1 MKKFFVI
8 GNPISHSLSP
18 ELHNFWIKKNK
29 INAVYD
35 KIKLEE
41 EELKDFINKLRNEE
55 IHGINVT
62 VPFKNKVIKYLDKLS
77 LEVETTNSVN
87 TIYKSGDDI
96 IGHNTDVAGFEL
108 SLRHSKINVL
118 HKSILILGAGGV
130 VPSIIYSLLS
140 MGCKKIFLSNRTTEK
155 AENIKKK
162 FNEVEVLKWGKIP
175 DFDIVINATSVGLK
189 GDSLDLDLNTKNK
202 IFYDI
207 IYNPKETQF
216 LKKAKEN
223 GNRIEN
229 GIFMF
234 IYQAN
239 QSFSIWNNVIP
250 KIDEEVLSILGWSK
264 LV

>member
-41 EELKDFINKLRNEE
+41 SELKDFINKLRNEE

-62 VPFKNKVIKYLDKLS
+62 VPFKNKVIRYLDKLS
-77 LEVETTNSVN
+77 LEVETTDSVN
-87 TIYKSGDDI
+87 TIYKSGNDI

-108 SLRHSKINVL
+108 GLRHSKINVL

-140 MGCKKIFLSNRTTEK
+140 MGCKKIFLTNRTFEK
-155 AENIKKK
+155 ADNIKKK
-162 FNEVEVLKWGKIP
+162 FNEVEVVKWGKIP

-189 GDSLDLDLNTKNK
+189 GDSLNLNLNTKDK
-202 IFYDI
+202 IFYDV

-229 GIFMF
+229 GMYMF
-234 IYQAN
+234 VYQAN

-250 KIDEEVLSILGWSK
+250 KIDEEVLKILE
-264 LV
+264 

>member
-8 GNPISHSLSP
+8 GNPINHSLSP
-18 ELHNFWIKKNK
+18 ELHNFWIKKNQ
-29 INAVYD
+29 IEAVYD

-41 EELKDFINKLRNEE
+41 SELKDFINKLRNEE

-77 LEVETTNSVN
+77 LEVETTDSVN

-108 SLRHSKINVL
+108 GLRHSKINVL

-140 MGCKKIFLSNRTTEK
+140 MGCKKIFLSNRTIKK

-162 FNEVEVLKWGKIP
+162 FNEVEILKWGKIP

-189 GDSLDLDLNTKNK
+189 GDSLDLDLKAKGK

-207 IYNPKETQF
+207 IYNPKVTPF

-223 GNRIEN
+223 GNKTEN

-234 IYQAN
+234 VYQAN

-250 KIDEEVLSILGWSK
+250 KIDEEVLNILG
-264 LV
+264 

>member
-8 GNPISHSLSP
+8 GNPINHSLSP
-18 ELHNFWIKKNK
+18 KLHNFWFKKNK

-41 EELKDFINKLRNEE
+41 SELKNFINKLRNEE

-77 LEVETTNSVN
+77 LEVETTESVN
-87 TIYKSGDDI
+87 TIYKNGVDI
-96 IGHNTDVAGFEL
+96 VGHNTDVAGFEL
-108 SLRHSKINVL
+108 GLRHAKISVL
-118 HKSILILGAGGV
+118 RKSILILGAGGV
-130 VPSIIYSLLS
+130 VPSIVYSLLN
-140 MGCKKIFLSNRTTEK
+140 MGCKKIFLSNRTIEK
-155 AENIKKK
+155 AVNIKKK
-162 FNEVEVLKWGKIP
+162 FNEIEVLKWGEKP

-189 GDSLDLDLNTKNK
+189 DDSLDINLNTKDK

-223 GNRIEN
+223 GNRTEN
-229 GIFMF
+229 GMFMF

-250 KIDEEVLSILGWSK
+250 KIDEEVLKILE
-264 LV
+264 

>member
-8 GNPISHSLSP
+8 GNPINHSLSP
-18 ELHNFWIKKNK
+18 DLHNFWIKKNK
-29 INAVYD
+29 INAIYD

-41 EELKDFINKLRNEE
+41 SELKDFINKLRNEE

-77 LEVETTNSVN
+77 LEVESTDSVN
-87 TIYKSGDDI
+87 TIYKSGDNI

-108 SLRHSKINVL
+108 GLRHSKINVL
-118 HKSILILGAGGV
+118 HKTIFILGAGGV

-140 MGCKKIFLSNRTTEK
+140 MGCKKIFLSNRTFEK
-155 AENIKKK
+155 TENIKKK
-162 FNEVEVLKWGKIP
+162 FNEVEVLEWGKIP

-189 GDSLDLDLNTKNK
+189 DDSLDLDINAKDK
-202 IFYDI
+202 IFYDV
-207 IYNPKETQF
+207 IYNPKETKF

-250 KIDEEVLSILGWSK
+250 KIDEDVLKILE
-264 LV
+264 

>member
-8 GNPISHSLSP
+8 GNPINHSLSP
-18 ELHNFWIKKNK
+18 ELHNFWLKKNK

-41 EELKDFINKLRNEE
+41 SELKDFINKLRNEE

-77 LEVETTNSVN
+77 SEVETTESVN
-87 TIYKSGDDI
+87 TIYKSGVDI

-108 SLRHSKINVL
+108 GLRHAKISVL
-118 HKSILILGAGGV
+118 RKSILILGAGGV
-130 VPSIIYSLLS
+130 VPSIVYSLLN
-140 MGCKKIFLSNRTTEK
+140 MGCKKIFLSNRTIEK
-155 AENIKKK
+155 AVNIKKK
-162 FNEVEVLKWGKIP
+162 FNEIEVLKWGEKP

-189 GDSLDLDLNTKNK
+189 DDSLDINLNTKDK

-223 GNRIEN
+223 GNRTEN
-229 GIFMF
+229 GMFMF

-250 KIDEEVLSILGWSK
+250 KIDEEVLKILE
-264 LV
+264 

>member
-8 GNPISHSLSP
+8 GNPINHSLSP
-18 ELHNFWIKKNK
+18 ELHNFWIKKNN
-29 INAVYD
+29 INAVYE

-41 EELKDFINKLRNEE
+41 SELKNFINKLRNEQ

-77 LEVETTNSVN
+77 LEVETTESVN
-87 TIYKSGDDI
+87 TIYKSGKNI

-108 SLRHSKINVL
+108 GLRHSKINVL

-140 MGCKKIFLSNRTTEK
+140 MGCKKIFLSNRTIIK

-162 FNEVEVLKWGKIP
+162 FDEIEVLKWGEIP
-175 DFDIVINATSVGLK
+175 DFDMVINATSVGLN
-189 GDSLDLDLNTKNK
+189 GEGLDINFNVKDK
-202 IFYDI
+202 IFYDV

-216 LKKAKEN
+216 LKKAKEK
-223 GNRIEN
+223 GNKIEN
-229 GIFMF
+229 GKFMF

-250 KIDEEVLSILGWSK
+250 KIDEEVLKILE
-264 LV
+264 

>member
-8 GNPISHSLSP
+8 GNPIEHSLSP
-18 ELHNFWIKKNK
+18 ELHNLWIKKNK
-29 INAVYD
+29 IDAVYD
-35 KIKLEE
+35 KIKLKES
-41 EELKDFINKLRNEE
+41 ELKGFINKLRNEE
-55 IHGINVT
+55 IHGVNVT

-77 LEVETTNSVN
+77 LEVETTDSVN
-87 TIYKSGDDI
+87 TIYKSGNDI

-108 SLRHSKINVL
+108 GLRHSKINVL

-140 MGCKKIFLSNRTTEK
+140 MGCKKIFLTNRTFEK
-155 AENIKKK
+155 ADNIKKK
-162 FNEVEVLKWGKIP
+162 FNEVEVVKWGKIP

-189 GDSLDLDLNTKNK
+189 GDSLDLNLNTKDK
-202 IFYDI
+202 IFYDV

-229 GIFMF
+229 GKYMF
-234 IYQAN
+234 VYQAN

-250 KIDEEVLSILGWSK
+250 KIDEEVLKILE
-264 LV
+264 

>member
-8 GNPISHSLSP
+8 GNPINHSLSP
-18 ELHNFWIKKNK
+18 ELHNFWLKKNK

-41 EELKDFINKLRNEE
+41 SELKDFINKLRNEE

-77 LEVETTNSVN
+77 SEVETTDSVN
-87 TIYKSGDDI
+87 TIYKSGVDI
-96 IGHNTDVAGFEL
+96 VGHNTDVAGFEL
-108 SLRHSKINVL
+108 GLRHAKISVL
-118 HKSILILGAGGV
+118 RKSILILGAGGV
-130 VPSIIYSLLS
+130 VPSIVYSLLN
-140 MGCKKIFLSNRTTEK
+140 MGCKKIFLSNRTIEK
-155 AENIKKK
+155 AVNIKKK
-162 FNEVEVLKWGKIP
+162 FNEIEVLKWGEKP

-189 GDSLDLDLNTKNK
+189 DDTLDINLNTKDK

-223 GNRIEN
+223 GNRTEN
-229 GIFMF
+229 GMFMF

-250 KIDEEVLSILGWSK
+250 KIDEEVLKILE
-264 LV
+264 

>member
-8 GNPISHSLSP
+8 GNPINHSLSP
-18 ELHNFWIKKNK
+18 ELHNFWIKKNQ
-29 INAVYD
+29 IEAVYD

-41 EELKDFINKLRNEE
+41 SELKDFINKLRNEE

-77 LEVETTNSVN
+77 LEVETTDSVN

-108 SLRHSKINVL
+108 GLRHSKINVL

-140 MGCKKIFLSNRTTEK
+140 MGCKKIFLSNRTIKK

-162 FNEVEVLKWGKIP
+162 FNEVEILKWGKIP

-189 GDSLDLDLNTKNK
+189 GDSLDLDLKAKGK

-207 IYNPKETQF
+207 IYNPKETPF

-250 KIDEEVLSILGWSK
+250 KIDEEVLNLLG
-264 LV
+264 

>member
-1 MKKFFVI
+1 MKKYFVI

-18 ELHNFWIKKNK
+18 ELHNFWIKKNN
-29 INAVYD
+29 INALYK

-41 EELKDFINKLRNEE
+41 SDLKNFIDKLRNDE

-87 TIYKSGDDI
+87 TIYKSGNDI

-108 SLRHSKINVL
+108 GLRHSKINVL
-118 HKSILILGAGGV
+118 HKSVFILGAGGV
-130 VPSIIYSLLS
+130 VSSIIFSLLS
-140 MGCKKIFLSNRTTEK
+140 MGCKKIYLTNRTIEK
-155 AENIKKK
+155 AENIKNK
-162 FNEVEVLKWGKIP
+162 FDEVEILKWGEIP

-189 GDSLDLDLNTKNK
+189 GDSLDLVLNVKDK
-202 IFYDI
+202 IFYDV

-216 LKKAKEN
+216 LKEAKKN
-223 GNRIEN
+223 GNKIEN
-229 GIFMF
+229 GKFMF

-250 KIDEEVLSILGWSK
+250 KIDDEVLKILG
-264 LV
+264 

>member
-8 GNPISHSLSP
+8 GNPINHSLSP
-18 ELHNFWIKKNK
+18 KLHNFWFKKNK

-41 EELKDFINKLRNEE
+41 SELKNFINKLRNEE

-77 LEVETTNSVN
+77 LEVETTESVN
-87 TIYKSGDDI
+87 TIYKNGVDI
-96 IGHNTDVAGFEL
+96 VGHNTDVAGFEL
-108 SLRHSKINVL
+108 GLRHAKISVL
-118 HKSILILGAGGV
+118 RKSILILGAGGV
-130 VPSIIYSLLS
+130 VPSIVHSLLN
-140 MGCKKIFLSNRTTEK
+140 MGCKKIFLSNRTIEK
-155 AENIKKK
+155 AVNIKKK
-162 FNEVEVLKWGKIP
+162 FNEIEVLKWGEKP

-189 GDSLDLDLNTKNK
+189 DDSLDINLNTKDK

-223 GNRIEN
+223 GNRTEN
-229 GIFMF
+229 GMFMF

-250 KIDEEVLSILGWSK
+250 KIDEEVLKILE
-264 LV
+264 

>member
-29 INAVYD
+29 INAAYD

-41 EELKDFINKLRNEE
+41 SELKDFINKLRNNE

-77 LEVETTNSVN
+77 LEVETTGSVN
-87 TIYKSGDDI
+87 TIYKNGDDI

-108 SLRHSKINVL
+108 GLRHSKIDVL

-140 MGCKKIFLSNRTTEK
+140 MGCKKIFLSNRTIEK

-162 FNEVEVLKWGKIP
+162 FNEIEVLKWGKIP

-189 GDSLDLDLNTKNK
+189 GDSLDLDLKTKDK

-250 KIDEEVLSILGWSK
+250 KIDEEVLNLLG
-264 LV
+264 

>member
-1 MKKFFVI
+1 MKKYFVI

-29 INAVYD
+29 INALYE

-41 EELKDFINKLRNEE
+41 SDLKSFIDKLRNDE

-87 TIYKSGDDI
+87 TIYKSGNDI

-108 SLRHSKINVL
+108 GLRHSKINVL
-118 HKSILILGAGGV
+118 HKSVFILGAGGV
-130 VPSIIYSLLS
+130 VSSIIFSLLS
-140 MGCKKIFLSNRTTEK
+140 MGCKKIYLTNRTIEK

-162 FNEVEVLKWGKIP
+162 FDEVEILKWGEIP
-175 DFDIVINATSVGLK
+175 DFDIIINATSVGLN
-189 GDSLDLDLNTKNK
+189 GDSLDLVLNVKDK
-202 IFYDI
+202 IFYDV

-216 LKKAKEN
+216 LKEAKKN
-223 GNRIEN
+223 GNKIEN
-229 GIFMF
+229 GKFMF

-250 KIDEEVLSILGWSK
+250 KIDDEVLKILE
-264 LV
+264 

>member
-8 GNPISHSLSP
+8 GNPINHSLSP
-18 ELHNFWIKKNK
+18 ELHNFWIKKNN
-29 INAVYD
+29 INAIYE

-41 EELKDFINKLRNEE
+41 PELKNFINKLRNEQ

-77 LEVETTNSVN
+77 LEVETTESVN
-87 TIYKSGDDI
+87 TIYKSGENI

-108 SLRHSKINVL
+108 GLRHSKINVL

-140 MGCKKIFLSNRTTEK
+140 MGCKKIFLSNRTISK

-162 FNEVEVLKWGKIP
+162 FDEIEVLKWGEIP
-175 DFDIVINATSVGLK
+175 DFDMVINATSVGLK
-189 GDSLDLDLNTKNK
+189 GEGLDINFNVKDK
-202 IFYDI
+202 IFYDV

-223 GNRIEN
+223 GNKIEN
-229 GIFMF
+229 GKFMF

-239 QSFSIWNNVIP
+239 QSFSIWNNIIP
-250 KIDEEVLSILGWSK
+250 KIDEEVLKILE
-264 LV
+264 